1 MKIQNMMFYQNKKTM
16 MNKMYFMGCMGILA
30 ASALLSSC
38 SSDNDDNGNNGGGNN
53 PSVIYKWTTDGGLKA
68 CDHILF
74 SEDGKENANG
84 TEIGNGDQEF
94 VFTGKQTLKK
104 GTYLLKGWVYIADGA
119 ELTIEPGTIIKGD
132 KQTKAAL
139 IAERGGKLI
148 AKGTAAEPIVFTSE
162 EAAGSRKPGDW
173 GGIILC
179 GKAKNNQTE
188 QQIEGGPRTK
198 HGGTDDADN
207 SGALSYVRI
216 EFAGYPFQKDKEIN
230 GLTLGS
236 VGSGTQI
243 DHVQVSYS
251 NDDSF
256 EWFGGTVNCKYLVA
270 YKGWDDDFD
279 TDNGFSGKVQYGLSI
294 RDSKIADVSQS
305 NGFESDNNADGADV
319 EPYTTATFSNMTFVG
334 PKVLDGKF
342 QNTTDYITGG
352 DYNPNNGSGLGKFQ
366 AAMQIRRSSHLNCI
380 NSVALGWP
388 IGLIVDGEK
397 GSSVQD
403 AKDGKFKLQ
412 NVYFAGMDAVGTDA
426 NKIYDDV
433 LYDATNK
440 KVIDQNQKS
449 YSNSFFF
456 KEGSNNKYFDNWTSL
471 VGTDGYTPI
480 AGSPLLGA
488 ASFTGWTGFDVVSFI
503 GAFDGTNNWTA
514 GWTNFDPQ
522 NTKY

>member
-1 MKIQNMMFYQNKKTM
+1 M
-16 MNKMYFMGCMGILA
+16 MNKMYFFGCMGILA
-30 ASALLSSC
+30 ASTVLGSC
-38 SSDNDDNGNNGGGNN
+38 SSNDDPAEQGNGETYNWSTNGG
-53 PSVIYKWTTDGGLKA
+53 LRA

-74 SEDGKENANG
+74 NADGSENANG
-84 TEIGNGDQEF
+84 TEIGNGDQQF

-104 GTYLLKGWVYIADGA
+104 RTYLLKGWVYIADGA

-132 KQTKAAL
+132 KQTKSAL

-162 EAAGSRKPGDW
+162 QAAGSRKPGDW
-173 GGIILC
+173 GGVILC
-179 GKAKNNQTE
+179 GKAKNNKTE
-188 QQIEGGPRTK
+188 QQIEGGPRSK
-198 HGGTDDADN
+198 HGGDDDADN
-207 SGALSYVRI
+207 SGVLSYVRI
-216 EFAGYPFQKDKEIN
+216 EFAGYPFQADKEIN

-279 TDNGFSGKVQYGLSI
+279 TDNGFSGKVQFGLSL
-294 RDSKIADVSQS
+294 RDSKLADVSQS
-305 NGFESDNNADGADV
+305 NGFESDNCADGAEV
-319 EPYTTATFSNMTFVG
+319 TPFTTATFSNITFVG
-334 PKVLDGKF
+334 PKVLDEQF
-342 QNTTDYITGG
+342 QNSTSYINGG
-352 DYNPNNGSGLGKFQ
+352 AYNPNNGSALGRFQ
-366 AAMQIRRSSHLNCI
+366 SAMQIRRSSRLNCI

-397 GSSVQD
+397 GSTVQ
-403 AKDGKFKLQ
+403 ASKENLFKLQ
-412 NVYFAGMDAVGTDA
+412 NVYFAGMDAVGSDA
-426 NKIYDDV
+426 NKIYDDC
-433 LYDATNK
+433 LYDAKNK
-440 KVIDQNQKS
+440 KVLDASKKS
-449 YSNSFFF
+449 YSNTFFF
-456 KEGSNNKYFDNWTSL
+456 SEASNKSFDSWKSL
-471 VGTDGYTPI
+471 VGVDGYTPI

-488 ASFTGWTGFDVVSFI
+488 ANFTGWTGFDAVSYI
-503 GAFDGTNNWTA
+503 GAFDGSNNSWLS

>member
-1 MKIQNMMFYQNKKTM
+1 
-16 MNKMYFMGCMGILA
+16 MNKMFLFGCMGILA
-30 ASALLSSC
+30 ASAMLSSC
-38 SSDNDDNGNNGGGNN
+38 SSDDDNSDNGGGSN
-53 PSVIYKWTTDGGLKA
+53 PSVIYKWTEDGGLKA

-74 SEDGKENANG
+74 SQDGKEDANG

-104 GTYLLKGWVYIADGA
+104 GTYLLKGWVYIANGA

-148 AKGTAAEPIVFTSE
+148 AKGTKDAPIVFTSE

-173 GGIILC
+173 GGVILC
-179 GKAKNNQTE
+179 GKAKTNQGE
-188 QQIEGGPRTK
+188 MQIEGGPRTK
-198 HGGTDDADN
+198 HGGNDDADN

-279 TDNGFSGKVQYGLSI
+279 TDNGFSGKVQYGLSL
-294 RDSKIADVSQS
+294 RDSKIADNSQS
-305 NGFESDNNADGADV
+305 NGFESDNCADGAGVD
-319 EPYTTATFSNMTFVG
+319 PRTTATFSNITFVG
-334 PKVLDGKF
+334 PKVLDSKF
-342 QNTTDYITGG
+342 QNTTSDKNGNTGYITAGE
-352 DYNPNNGSGLGKFQ
+352 YYPNNGSGLGKFQ
-366 AAMQIRRSSHLNCI
+366 SAMQIRRSSNLNCI

-403 AKDGKFKLQ
+403 AKAGKFKLQ

-426 NKIYDDV
+426 NKTYEDALVTGYEIVDGKNTPV
-433 LYDATNK
+433 LDK
-440 KVIDQNQKS
+440 SKES
-449 YSNSFFF
+449 YSHTFFSSE
-456 KEGSNNKYFDNWTSL
+456 KSNKYFDTWTSL
-471 VGTDGYTPI
+471 VGADGYTPL
-480 AGSPLLGA
+480 ANSPLLNA
-488 ASFTGWTGFDVVSFI
+488 ASFTGWTGFDTVSYI
-503 GAFDGTNNWTA
+503 GAFDGSNNWMA